1 MLECDYMSFLS
12 EKWINASKRLLKE
25 LKNLEETKEQDRLE
39 LVRSLRLTLYALQR
53 SLMGWME
60 LANNPDMLTRFAHED
75 LEEINKKL
83 LQFSHA
89 FIEYDLEATT
99 LGTKKGLKTG
109 MKDEKKKDRRGMFY
123 V

>member
-1 MLECDYMSFLS
+1 MSFLS
-12 EKWINASKRLLKE
+12 EKWIDASRKLLNE
-25 LKNLEETKEQDRLE
+25 LKRLEETEERDRLD

-60 LANNPDMLTRFAHED
+60 LANNPDMLTRFTHKD
-75 LEEINKKL
+75 LEEINKNL

-89 FIEYDLEATT
+89 FIEYDLEATK

-109 MKDEKKKDRRGMFY
+109 KKDKKKKDKPEMFY

>member
-1 MLECDYMSFLS
+1 
-12 EKWINASKRLLKE
+12 
-25 LKNLEETKEQDRLE
+25 
-39 LVRSLRLTLYALQR
+39 
-53 SLMGWME
+53 ME

>member
-1 MLECDYMSFLS
+1 MSFLS
-12 EKWINASKRLLKE
+12 EKWIDASKKLLTE
-25 LKNLEETKEQDRLE
+25 LKRLEKTEDQDRLD

-60 LANNPDMLTRFAHED
+60 LANNPDMLTRFTHDD

-83 LQFSHA
+83 LQFSHS
-89 FIEYDLEATT
+89 FIEYDLESTK
-99 LGTKKGLKTG
+99 LVTKKGLKTV
-109 MKDEKKKDRRGMFY
+109 KEVKKNDRREMFY

>member
-1 MLECDYMSFLS
+1 MSFLS
-12 EKWINASKRLLKE
+12 EKWINASKKLLNE
-25 LKNLEETKEQDRLE
+25 LKRLEETKERDRLD

-53 SLMGWME
+53 SLMGWMQ
-60 LANNPDMLTRFAHED
+60 LANNPDMLTRFTHED

-89 FIEYDLEATT
+89 FIEYDLEATK

-109 MKDEKKKDRRGMFY
+109 KKDKKRKDREMFY

>member
-1 MLECDYMSFLS
+1 MSFLS
-12 EKWINASKRLLKE
+12 EKWIDASKKLLTE
-25 LKNLEETKEQDRLE
+25 LKRLEKTKERDRLD

-60 LANNPDMLTRFAHED
+60 LANNPDMLTRFTHED

-83 LQFSHA
+83 LHFSHS
-89 FIEYDLEATT
+89 FIEYDLEATK

-109 MKDEKKKDRRGMFY
+109 KKVKKKKNRKEMFY

>member
-1 MLECDYMSFLS
+1 MSFLS
-12 EKWINASKRLLKE
+12 EKWIHASRKLLNE
-25 LKNLEETKEQDRLE
+25 LKRLEETEERDRLD

-60 LANNPDMLTRFAHED
+60 LANNPDMLTRFTHDD

-83 LQFSHA
+83 LKFSHS
-89 FIEYDLEATT
+89 FIEYDLEATELRT
-99 LGTKKGLKTG
+99 EKGLKTG
-109 MKDEKKKDRRGMFY
+109 KKDNEKKSRKEMFY

>member
-1 MLECDYMSFLS
+1 MGIY
-12 EKWINASKRLLKE
+12 ASKKLLNE
-25 LKNLEETKEQDRLE
+25 LKRLEKTENQDRLD

-60 LANNPDMLTRFAHED
+60 LANNPDMLTRFTHKD

-83 LQFSHA
+83 LHFSHS
-89 FIEYDLEATT
+89 FIEYDLEATK

-109 MKDEKKKDRRGMFY
+109 KKVKKKKNRKEMFY

>member
-1 MLECDYMSFLS
+1 MSFLS
-12 EKWINASKRLLKE
+12 EKWIDASKKLLNE
-25 LKNLEETKEQDRLE
+25 LKRLEKTEDQDRLD

-60 LANNPDMLTRFAHED
+60 LANNPDMLTRFTHDD

-83 LQFSHA
+83 LKFSHS
-89 FIEYDLEATT
+89 FIEYDLEATELRT
-99 LGTKKGLKTG
+99 EKGLKTG
-109 MKDEKKKDRRGMFY
+109 KEVKKNDRREMFY

>member
-1 MLECDYMSFLS
+1 MSFLS

-25 LKNLEETKEQDRLE
+25 LKRLEETKEQDRLE
-39 LVRSLRLTLYALQR
+39 LVKSIHLTLYALQR

-60 LANNPDMLTRFAHED
+60 LTNNPDMLTPFTHED

-89 FIEYDLEATT
+89 FIEYDLEATN
-99 LGTKKGLKTG
+99 LGTKKRLKSG
-109 MKDEKKKDRRGMFY
+109 KQDEKRKDRQGMFY

>member
-1 MLECDYMSFLS
+1 MSFLS
-12 EKWINASKRLLKE
+12 EKWIDASKKLLNE
-25 LKNLEETKEQDRLE
+25 LKRLEKTEDKDRLD

-60 LANNPDMLTRFAHED
+60 LANNPDMLTGCTHEY

-83 LQFSHA
+83 LKFSHS
-89 FIEYDLEATT
+89 FIEYDLEATK
-99 LGTKKGLKTG
+99 LVTKKGLKTG
-109 MKDEKKKDRRGMFY
+109 KEVKKKKDRMEMFY

>member
-1 MLECDYMSFLS
+1 MISFLS

-25 LKNLEETKEQDRLE
+25 LKRLELTKEQDRLE
-39 LVRSLRLTLYALQR
+39 LVKSMQLTLYALQR

-60 LANNPDMLTRFAHED
+60 LANKPDRLTSFTHKD

-83 LQFSHA
+83 LQFSHS
-89 FIEYDLEATT
+89 FVEYDLEATN
-99 LGTKKGLKTG
+99 LGTKKRLKTR
-109 MKDEKKKDRRGMFY
+109 KQDKKSKDRQGMFY

>member
-1 MLECDYMSFLS
+1 MSFLS
-12 EKWINASKRLLKE
+12 EKWIDASKKLLTE
-25 LKNLEETKEQDRLE
+25 LKRLEKTEDKDRLD

-60 LANNPDMLTRFAHED
+60 LANNPDMLTGCTHEY

-83 LQFSHA
+83 LKFSHS
-89 FIEYDLEATT
+89 FIEYDLEATELRT
-99 LGTKKGLKTG
+99 EKGLKTG
-109 MKDEKKKDRRGMFY
+109 KTVKKKKDRMDMFY